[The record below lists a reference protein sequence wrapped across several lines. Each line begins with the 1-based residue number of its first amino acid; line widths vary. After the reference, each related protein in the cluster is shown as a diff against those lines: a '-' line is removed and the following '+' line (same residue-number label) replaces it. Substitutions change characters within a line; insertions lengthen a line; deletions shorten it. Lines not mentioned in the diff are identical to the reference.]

1 MGFYHGLFPTILAV
15 CPNLL
20 PTQAANL
27 ALLTGA
33 IMARRTLSLTDLA
46 RAYPVAAE
54 RQVAAPKHEL
64 LHRLKRL
71 SRFLS
76 NERVDPVATQAA
88 FIPYILARL
97 GNPRWLGLT
106 IDWTSWAVA
115 LPRLA
120 GGGARKYQVLTIAV
134 PRRGR
139 ALPLLSVA
147 YEGDKLPVSQNRC
160 EEEALAAVLAA
171 LPAGV
176 RPVVIGDRAFGR
188 AGLIAWL
195 QARRVDYVLRLRR
208 GCLISAPDGRRW
220 KTGEEGLGRGQARW
234 EPGVRYGTYHDRPRD
249 LVINLAASWRPP
261 KRLRGDRK
269 GKEYTEPWYLATS
282 LASLDAA
289 VAWYRQRMWLEETFK
304 DFQSTFGLDEARVGR
319 AARLGRLLAALSLAV
334 AWLHLLALPKT
345 GALPR
350 GWAASVV
357 TCGRASLVSLALAFL
372 DDRREMPP
380 NILPHRLGPRPP
392 KPIPLPKAA

>member
-1 MGFYHGLFPTILAV
+1 MGFYHGLFPTILAL
-15 CPNLL
+15 CPSLL

-27 ALLTGA
+27 ALLMGA
-33 IMARRTLSLTDLA
+33 ILAKRTLSLTDLA
-46 RAYPVAAE
+46 RAYPIPTE
-54 RQVAAPKHEL
+54 RQTANPRHEL

-71 SRFLS
+71 SRFLG
-76 NERVDPVATQAA
+76 NERVDPTAVQAA
-88 FIPYILARL
+88 FIPHIVARL

-106 IDWTSWAVA
+106 IDWTSWETT

-120 GGGARKYQVLTIAV
+120 GGGLRKYQVLTIAV

-147 YEGDKLPVSQNRC
+147 YESDKLPVSQNRC

-188 AGLIAWL
+188 AGLIEWL
-195 QARRVDYVLRLRR
+195 QARGVGYVLRLKR

-220 KTGEEGLGRGQARW
+220 KLGAEGLWRGQARW
-234 EPGVRYGTYHDRPRD
+234 EPGVRYGTYHDKPRD
-249 LVINLAASWRPP
+249 LVVNLACSWRAP
-261 KRLRGDRK
+261 KRVRGDRK
-269 GKEYTEPWYLATS
+269 GKEYQEPWYLATN

-304 DFQSTFGLDEARVGR
+304 DFQSTFGLDEALVGS
-319 AARLGRLLAALSLAV
+319 AARLGRLVAALSLAV
-334 AWLHLLALPKT
+334 AWLHLIALPKT
-345 GALPR
+345 GTLPR

-372 DDRREMPP
+372 DDRGELPP
-380 NILPHRLGPRPP
+380 NILPRRLRPRQL
-392 KPIPLPKAA
+392 KPLHLPKAA